1 MNLFS
6 DIIRILCDFPFQL
19 IVAANLFACAYP
31 RRTHFWLREIVAF
44 LPIMIAYDLLKGHFG
59 YNILSN
65 PLLDKSIMLIPVAC
79 ICAGILFCYQCRL
92 TEAIFCSASAHPA
105 QNMVFSIYCIL
116 QQSLGFSDGSFA
128 ALGISLPLVA
138 AVYFLVYRF
147 FARKLRDMEGYRFEQ
162 RRLLVNSVIV
172 MLFVVYLY
180 DLVTDRSAMV
190 LSTFV
195 LGDVLALVMQ
205 FSLFYESALE
215 RRYAIVEQLL
225 YAEQKKRQQIAENTE
240 IINRKCHDLR
250 HQIDALR
257 RMDDGPERNRYF
269 KEVEDA
275 IMIYESAIKTGN
287 ETLDLLLM
295 DKQLYCSEHNIKLSC
310 VADGKLIDWMDTMDL
325 CALFGNALENAIES
339 VSGVPDEGKRVIS
352 FRIGGSGGL
361 VSIHFENYVDHDVK
375 LRDGLP
381 VTTKRDQQYHG
392 FGMLSI
398 CRIVE
403 KYGGTISVHVEDRL
417 FTLNMLF
424 PLRG

>member
-6 DIIRILCDFPFQL
+6 GAIRMLCDFPFQL
-19 IVAANLFACAYP
+19 IIAANLFACAYP
-31 RRTHFWLREIVAF
+31 RRSHFWLRELVAF
-44 LPIMIAYDLLKGHFG
+44 LPIMIVYDVLKGHYG

-79 ICAGILFCYQCRL
+79 ICAGILFCYHCRV

-116 QQSLGFSDGSFA
+116 QQRLGFSEGSFA

-138 AVYFLVYRF
+138 AVYALVYRF
-147 FARKLRDMEGYRFEQ
+147 FARRLRDMEGYEFE
-162 RRLLVNSVIV
+162 RRKLLINSVIV

-180 DLVTDRSAMV
+180 GMVSDTSPMV
-190 LSTFV
+190 LATFV

-205 FSLFYESALE
+205 FGLFYESTLE
-215 RRYAIVEQLL
+215 RKYAIVEQLL
-225 YAEQKKRQQIAENTE
+225 YAEQKKHQQIAENTE

-250 HQIDALR
+250 HQIAALK
-257 RMDDGPERNRYF
+257 RMDDGPERNQYF
-269 KEVEDA
+269 QDVENA

-295 DKQLYCSEHNIKLSC
+295 DKQLYCREHDIKLSC

-325 CALFGNALENAIES
+325 YALFGNALENAIES
-339 VSGVPDEGKRVIS
+339 VSGEPDRGKRVVS

-361 VSIHFENYVDHDVK
+361 VSIHFENYVGHDVK
-375 LRDGLP
+375 LRGGLP

-398 CRIVE
+398 RRIVE
-403 KYGGTISVHVEDRL
+403 KYGGTMSVRVEDHL
-417 FTLNMLF
+417 FTLNILL
-424 PLRG
+424 PSRG